1 MTLHNQLQQAANL
14 IAQADA
20 LVFSAGAGMGV
31 DSGLPDFRGTNGF
44 WKTFSVTT
52 NKKMGIT
59 ELASPQTFAEDPAL
73 AWWFYGRR
81 LLSYRQTQPHAG
93 FEILKRWGTSKHFGV
108 WVFTSN
114 VDGHFQKA
122 GFQDARIEECHGS
135 IHHLQCMKP
144 CMPDIWPADEFVPE
158 FDEVSGKLIG
168 SLPLCP
174 HCGGLARPNILM
186 FSDYDFVDDRT
197 QAQRKRRL
205 AWLERVAFT
214 GAKLVVIEL
223 GAGTVVPTVR
233 HFSDQLTRNY
243 GASIIRINPDDAQVW
258 RGRHV
263 GLAMPAL
270 NALSRINE
278 LCS

>member
-1 MTLHNQLQQAANL
+1 MNTTTNLQQAADL
-14 IAQADA
+14 VAEADA
-20 LVFSAGAGMGV
+20 LVISAGAGMGV

-44 WKTFSVTT
+44 WKTFSTHAD
-52 NKKMGIT
+52 KQMGIT

-81 LLSYRQTQPHAG
+81 LLSYRRTQPHTG
-93 FEILKRWGTSKHFGV
+93 FEILKRWGQSKHFGA

-122 GFQDARIEECHGS
+122 GFHDAQIEECHGS
-135 IHHLQCMKP
+135 IHYLQCMKP
-144 CMPDIWPADEFVPE
+144 CVPDIWSVGEYIPE
-158 FDEVSGKLIG
+158 FNDASGQLIG
-168 SLPLCP
+168 PLPLCP

-197 QAQRKRRL
+197 EAQRKRRL
-205 AWLERVAFT
+205 DWLERVKFA

-233 HFSDQLTRNY
+233 HFSEQLTRNY

-263 GLAMPAL
+263 GLAMPAM
-270 NALSRINE
+270 NALSQIDA

>member
-1 MTLHNQLQQAANL
+1 MTTPTQIQQAADL

-44 WKTFSVTT
+44 WKTFPTHA
-52 NKKMGIT
+52 NKQMGIT
-59 ELASPQTFAEDPAL
+59 ELATPQTFAQDPAL
-73 AWWFYGRR
+73 AWWFYGGR
-81 LLSYRQTQPHAG
+81 LLSYRRTQPHAG
-93 FEILKRWGTSKHFGV
+93 FEILKRWGESKHLGS

-114 VDGHFQKA
+114 VDGQFQKA
-122 GFQDARIEECHGS
+122 GFHDAQIEECHGS

-144 CMPDIWPADEFVPE
+144 CVPDIWSADEFVPA

-168 SLPLCP
+168 PLPLCP
-174 HCGGLARPNILM
+174 HCGALARPNILM

-205 AWLERVAFT
+205 EWLERVKFT

-223 GAGTVVPTVR
+223 GAGTVIPTVR

-270 NALSRINE
+270 NALLCIDD